1 MAYLLHNIHEYVIR
15 SELDK
20 LKALREGKKLGL
32 TWVSSSVVYGTY
44 YYQMRFAKIKH
55 VKDDNLVPFAG
66 KERGMPF

>member
-1 MAYLLHNIHEYVIR
+1 MTYLLCNIHEYLIR

-32 TWVSSSVVYGTY
+32 TWVSSSVCAGG
-44 YYQMRFAKIKH
+44 YQMRFAKIKH
-55 VKDDNLVPFAG
+55 VKDDILVPFAG

>member
-1 MAYLLHNIHEYVIR
+1 MTYVLNNIHEYVIR

-20 LKALREGKKLGL
+20 LKAMREGKKLGL
-32 TWVSSSVVYGTY
+32 TWVSSSVCPGGYK
-44 YYQMRFAKIKH
+44 MRFAKIKH

>member
-1 MAYLLHNIHEYVIR
+1 MSYILTNIHEYVIL

-32 TWVSSSVVYGTY
+32 IWVSSSIAGRG
-44 YYQMRFAKIKH
+44 YQMRFAKIKH
-55 VKDDNLVPFAG
+55 VKDDILVPFAG